1 MELSESTLE
10 VLKNFSSINS
20 NLIFNEGNVIK
31 VVSTAK
37 NVLSVPSLDVSF
49 PKQFGIYDLTE
60 FLSTLTLLD
69 SPRLKFEDNY
79 VVVSDG
85 SGRSRIKYH
94 YADIDILSDC
104 QPKKDI
110 IMPDPEV
117 SFFLDRAT
125 LMKIKRAASVLG
137 HTELDVSLSNNV
149 MSLNVIDNND
159 NTSNAFSIDVDG
171 TFPKDSQFSFIF
183 NISNLKMIDG
193 DYDVDISSTL
203 ISHFVNKESSIEYW
217 VALEKTSTFGE

>member
-1 MELSESTLE
+1 MELTENTLE

-20 NLIFNEGNVIK
+20 NIVFNEGNVIRT
-31 VVSTAK
+31 VSEAK
-37 NVLSVPSLDVSF
+37 NVLSVSNLDVSF
-49 PKQFGIYDLTE
+49 PKRFGIYDLNE

-94 YADIDILSDC
+94 YSDTDILTS
-104 QPKKDI
+104 PKDDI
-110 IMPDPEV
+110 VMPESEV
-117 SFFLDRAT
+117 SFGLDRVT

-137 HTELDVSLSNNV
+137 HTEVSVSVNDNV

-159 NTSNAFSIDVDG
+159 PTSNAFSIDVDG
-171 TFPKDSQFSFIF
+171 KFPEGSNFNFIF

-193 DYDVDISSTL
+193 DYDVNISSKL
-203 ISHFVNKESSIEYW
+203 ISHFVNKETNIEYW
-217 VALEKTSTFGE
+217 VALEKTSTFGV